1 MTKKTAKRSLLMSA
15 LAMVMCLSML
25 IGSTFAWFTDSV
37 TNGVNKIESGN
48 LDVALYHQNYVESLA
63 AGTPSGI
70 GIAGTPAAVEANT
83 ELFLNE
89 DGKTILWEPGAVA
102 FENFRVANEGKLA
115 LKYELRV
122 TVNNPTKTPAGL
134 DLGDALSLY
143 IDAIGYNDVGT
154 PYGTTVAAG
163 ELLNDGFVLEGTL
176 LPGETQDYA
185 VELYW
190 EPSDN
195 DNDFNVTGGLK
206 ADLGVALVATQFTY
220 EKDILGDQY
229 DKDAVL
235 PTPVFSAAA
244 LDEAVN
250 NGGNVVLEKD
260 VEADVTINA
269 GTDVNVDLNDKEVE
283 GVISNDGNAVIS
295 GGTLVADGN
304 NALYNTG
311 SAEVKDVVITG
322 NTAAGYITNSREPDS
337 VTIFENVDATSTGG
351 GINVWQGKAIFKS
364 GTVVTN
370 STSTSARHVFYVADG
385 AELVIEDGEFTFNPT
400 NLTRKGSYICA
411 QANATVIVNGGIF
424 HKPST
429 RTAPIQALDGASVT
443 IYGGKFQFDPSAFVA
458 DGYAATLGAD
468 GYWTVAQA

>member
-163 ELLNDGFVLEGTL
+163 ELLNDGR
-176 LPGETQDYA
+176 
-185 VELYW
+185 
-190 EPSDN
+190 
-195 DNDFNVTGGLK
+195 
-206 ADLGVALVATQFTY
+206 
-220 EKDILGDQY
+220 
-229 DKDAVL
+229 
-235 PTPVFSAAA
+235 PVMKFINTVKLRFQLSQEQRAAK
-244 LDEAVN
+244 V
-250 NGGNVVLEKD
+250 
-260 VEADVTINA
+260 
-269 GTDVNVDLNDKEVE
+269 
-283 GVISNDGNAVIS
+283 
-295 GGTLVADGN
+295 
-304 NALYNTG
+304 
-311 SAEVKDVVITG
+311 
-322 NTAAGYITNSREPDS
+322 
-337 VTIFENVDATSTGG
+337 
-351 GINVWQGKAIFKS
+351 Q
-364 GTVVTN
+364 
-370 STSTSARHVFYVADG
+370 
-385 AELVIEDGEFTFNPT
+385 
-400 NLTRKGSYICA
+400 
-411 QANATVIVNGGIF
+411 
-424 HKPST
+424 
-429 RTAPIQALDGASVT
+429 
-443 IYGGKFQFDPSAFVA
+443 
-458 DGYAATLGAD
+458 
-468 GYWTVAQA
+468 

>member
-1 MTKKTAKRSLLMSA
+1 
-15 LAMVMCLSML
+15 VMCLSML

-244 LDEAVN
+244 LDEAFGAITAEN
-250 NGGNVVLEKD
+250 NPW
-260 VEADVTINA
+260 VT
-269 GTDVNVDLNDKEVE
+269 T
-283 GVISNDGNAVIS
+283 
-295 GGTLVADGN
+295 T
-304 NALYNTG
+304 
-311 SAEVKDVVITG
+311 
-322 NTAAGYITNSREPDS
+322 P
-337 VTIFENVDATSTGG
+337 
-351 GINVWQGKAIFKS
+351 
-364 GTVVTN
+364 
-370 STSTSARHVFYVADG
+370 
-385 AELVIEDGEFTFNPT
+385 
-400 NLTRKGSYICA
+400 
-411 QANATVIVNGGIF
+411 
-424 HKPST
+424 
-429 RTAPIQALDGASVT
+429 
-443 IYGGKFQFDPSAFVA
+443 
-458 DGYAATLGAD
+458 
-468 GYWTVAQA
+468 